1 MQFVGGGFTLK
12 KNGPELV
19 AACKADDVEAA
30 KQCLERCP
38 YAIHFKDAEGLTPLH
53 VAAAHDSKKCVVALV
68 DHAPAVPARTPCGD
82 TALHTAARHGAPQA
96 SAMLIASHDF
106 ALDAPNTWDEAPL
119 HLAASSGSMETVKYF
134 VGAGA
139 DKTLRDHMKRT
150 PYNVAE
156 DLGFDEE
163 LLSLLRVEDDE
174 EPVTSRVEPSAAPA
188 PPPPPERAVPT
199 KPPPA
204 GAAAN
209 VVRDRRKTNNIDA
222 AKKALEEALAL

>member
-1 MQFVGGGFTLK
+1 MQFVGGNFTLK

-19 AACKADDVEAA
+19 AACKANDVEAA
-30 KQCLERCP
+30 RGCLERCP

-82 TALHTAARHGAPQA
+82 TALHTAARSGAPQA

-156 DLGFDEE
+156 DLGFDDE
-163 LLSLLRVEDDE
+163 LLSLLAVDDDE

-209 VVRDRRKTNNIDA
+209 VVRDRRNIDA
-222 AKKALEEALAL
+222 AKMALEEALAL

>member
-1 MQFVGGGFTLK
+1 MQFVGGNFTLK

-30 KQCLERCP
+30 RGCLERCP
-38 YAIHFKDAEGLTPLH
+38 YAIHFKDDDGLTPLH

-106 ALDAPNTWDEAPL
+106 ALDAPNTWDETPL
-119 HLAASSGSMETVKYF
+119 HLAASSGSLETVKYF
-134 VGAGA
+134 IGAGA

-150 PYNVAE
+150 PYTVAE
-156 DLGFDEE
+156 DLGYEE
-163 LLSLLRVEDDE
+163 LSLY
-174 EPVTSRVEPSAAPA
+174 
-188 PPPPPERAVPT
+188 
-199 KPPPA
+199 
-204 GAAAN
+204 
-209 VVRDRRKTNNIDA
+209 
-222 AKKALEEALAL
+222 

>member
-1 MQFVGGGFTLK
+1 MSRGLG
-12 KNGPELV
+12 
-19 AACKADDVEAA
+19 DVY
-30 KQCLERCP
+30 KRQ
-38 YAIHFKDAEGLTPLH
+38 
-53 VAAAHDSKKCVVALV
+53 
-68 DHAPAVPARTPCGD
+68 D
-82 TALHTAARHGAPQA
+82 TALHTAARSGAPQA

-134 VGAGA
+134 IGAGA

-156 DLGFDEE
+156 DLGYDEE
-163 LLSLLRVEDDE
+163 LLSLLAVDDDE

-188 PPPPPERAVPT
+188 PPPPPQRAVQT

-209 VVRDRRKTNNIDA
+209 VVRDRRKTNIDA